1 MQNDTLAEKI
11 DATYSLTG
19 ISPSIIEKDYY
30 ITRLLNKI
38 AQVNDNYFKL
48 AFAGGTSLA
57 KAYRL
62 TQRMSED
69 IDFKLIH
76 LVKNLSTKR
85 QRIVFSDFR
94 KKIIAELENTEFICR
109 PQPTE
114 GRNTHVKIHVD
125 YPAIYPKDKSIR
137 DFILLELTISQNK
150 LPMQE
155 FFISSLIDESLK
167 SSEILHSCKIECL
180 NSEETAAEKWVALT
194 RRVAYAMRFPE
205 KKEDEKNALVRHVY
219 DLYVISQQNKLGDN
233 FFHLAESIMHEDKE
247 KYKSQHPEYYSH
259 PIDEINYSIQSL
271 RNKDFKDYYDN
282 FLESMVYGEHAPSYT
297 DALSLIEKI
306 STQVSDLLQN
316 QYK

>member
-1 MQNDTLAEKI
+1 MQNDLLTEQI
-11 DATYSLTG
+11 NATYSLTG
-19 ISPSIIEKDYY
+19 ISPRIIEKDYY

-38 AQVNDNYFKL
+38 ARVNDNYFKL

-69 IDFKLIH
+69 IDFKLIN
-76 LVKNLSTKR
+76 LVENLSAKK
-85 QRIVFSDFR
+85 QRTVFSDFR
-94 KKIIAELENTEFICR
+94 KKIITELENTEFICR

-155 FFISSLIDESLK
+155 FFISSIIDESLNPNK
-167 SSEILHSCKIECL
+167 IFHDCKIECL
-180 NSEETAAEKWVALT
+180 NSEETTAEKWVALT

-205 KKEDEKNALVRHVY
+205 KKEDEKNALIRHVY

-233 FFHLAESIMHEDKE
+233 FFYLAESIMHEDKE
-247 KYKSQHPEYYSH
+247 KYKSLHPEYYSH
-259 PIDEINYSIQSL
+259 PVDEINYSIQSL
-271 RNKDFKDYYDN
+271 HHKDFKDYYEN
-282 FLESMVYGEHAPSYT
+282 FLESMVYGENAPSYT
-297 DALSLIEKI
+297 DALSLIKNI
-306 STQVSDLLQN
+306 SIQVTNLLQH
-316 QYK
+316 

>member
-1 MQNDTLAEKI
+1 MQNNTLTEQI

-38 AQVNDNYFKL
+38 ARVNDNYFKL
-48 AFAGGTSLA
+48 VFAGGTSLA

-69 IDFKLIH
+69 IDFKLIT
-76 LVKNLSTKR
+76 LVETLSTKK
-85 QRIVFSDFR
+85 QRIAFSDFR
-94 KKIIAELENTEFICR
+94 KKIIAELDNTEFTCH

-125 YPAIYPKDKSIR
+125 YPAIYPKDKNIR

-150 LPMQE
+150 LPIQE
-155 FFISSLIDESLK
+155 FFINSIIDESLK
-167 SSEILHSCKIECL
+167 LNEILHDCKIECL

-194 RRVAYAMRFPE
+194 RRAAYAMRFPE

-219 DLYVISQQNKLGDN
+219 DLYVISQQIKLSDN
-233 FFHLAESIMHEDKE
+233 FFHLVQSIMHEDKK

-259 PIDEINYSIQSL
+259 PVDEINYSIQSL
-271 RNKDFKDYYDN
+271 HQKDFKDYYEN
-282 FLESMVYGEHAPSYT
+282 FLESMVYGESAPSYAH
-297 DALSLIEKI
+297 ALGLIEKI
-306 STQVSDLLQN
+306 SMQVIDLLQN
-316 QYK
+316 L